1 MDEPEKTQSPSPDGP
16 PPKRYPVHRAGE
28 GARRIAKELVDPA
41 PDGIHPALI
50 PGLGVE
56 QTNRV
61 FRTDRVVF
69 TVALIFTI
77 GFITWGIV
85 AGDSLASFASGAL
98 DWVITYTG
106 WFFTSIAT
114 VVLIFML
121 WVGFGRF
128 GRIRLGTDDEKPE
141 FSMFSWISML
151 FAAGMGI
158 GLVFWGAA
166 EPLTFFESPP
176 PGSAEAGT
184 VEAMH
189 TALTQV
195 LYHWGP
201 QAWAFYALIGGAIA
215 YGAYRR
221 GRLPLIS
228 SIFAP
233 LLGEHRTSGP
243 IGKTIDIFAI
253 IVTLF
258 GTAASLGLGALQIGH
273 GVEIIAGIGEVGNA
287 VLIGVITVL
296 TIAFIISAVSGVS
309 RGIRAL
315 SNINA
320 AVAMLLALF
329 VFFVGPTML
338 ILQVIPSVAAQF
350 VGDLPQMIAR
360 SGSQG
365 EEAQA
370 FLSAWTIFYWAWWI
384 SWSPFVG
391 MFIAKVSRG
400 RTLRQFVAVV
410 VIVPSAVSFLWF
422 AIFGTTAI
430 NDQMNGANLPVSPS
444 EEVLFN
450 VLADLPLAGITT
462 VIAAVLVAIFFVTGA
477 DSASLV
483 MGTLSQQGKPDPSR
497 WVTVVWGTLV
507 GAIAAVLLVA
517 GGEEGGGLQALQN
530 VTIVA
535 ALPFAIIMAFMMVA
549 FTKDLRSDPLIMRD
563 AYAERAVRHSVRVG
577 LEEHGDDFALA
588 AVAYD
593 HSQDDL
599 AWVEPKVDEA
609 LVETYTAAIDV
620 IEPADDSGTA
630 SAAASTEQPASDATA
645 ADGAA
650 EGTTPAAPP
659 KVHGRRSASAIE
671 PSTGV
676 IGLPGRA
683 DTDRGATEGAAPG
696 GVSEPEYSRRRGE
709 RDPE

>member
-1 MDEPEKTQSPSPDGP
+1 MDEPEKTQSPAPDGP
-16 PPKRYPVHRAGE
+16 PPKRHPANRAGK

-69 TVALIFTI
+69 TVALLFTV

-114 VVLIFML
+114 VVLVFML

-273 GVEIIAGIGEVGNA
+273 GVEIIAGVGPVGNGL
-287 VLIGVITVL
+287 LIGVITVL

-400 RTLRQFVAVV
+400 RTLRQFVSVV

-430 NDQMNGANLPVSPS
+430 DDQMNGANLPVSPS

-497 WVTVVWGTLV
+497 WVTIVWGTLV

-535 ALPFAIIMAFMMVA
+535 ALPFAIIMAFMMIA

-588 AVAYD
+588 AVKYD

-620 IEPADDSGTA
+620 IEPADDSGA
-630 SAAASTEQPASDATA
+630 EAPVDATEP
-645 ADGAA
+645 A
-650 EGTTPAAPP
+650 ETTGTTMGGAPAQQPAAPP

-671 PSTGV
+671 PSTGA

-683 DTDRGATEGAAPG
+683 DADRSAAEGAAPG
-696 GVSEPEYSRRRGE
+696 GVSDPELPKRRGE